1 MSHRPQT
8 NYFAEDGYRYGV
20 MFGDGSVAEYWN
32 GKTQRY
38 HAEAYLAKV
47 LEEHR
52 RWREAGAA
60 EGMPQ
65 HSPDVITLARA
76 RLGQPW
82 ERI

>member
-1 MSHRPQT
+1 MSHRPQS

-20 MFGDGSVAEYWN
+20 MFNDGSVAEYWN

-52 RWREAGAA
+52 LWREHH
-60 EGMPQ
+60 P
-65 HSPDVITLARA
+65 SPDPNYMPDHITLARA